1 MLTNFIL
8 YQASMDK
15 WMTILDMGYIMASR
29 YNIIFVCLSE
39 KQCLTIFPFRSQPP
53 IDTSVHH
60 LICVGHVNDNHF
72 VQV

>member
-29 YNIIFVCLSE
+29 YNIIFV
-39 KQCLTIFPFRSQPP
+39 F
-53 IDTSVHH
+53 
-60 LICVGHVNDNHF
+60 
-72 VQV
+72 